1 VKWVGYDHSE
11 NTWEPAKNLASA
23 KDILEAWNRREESKE
38 DGKQEIKKVVAK
50 NQPKPQ
56 IVEKV
61 LGNSSSD

>member
-1 VKWVGYDHSE
+1 MKWVGYDHSE